1 MQLYLLSICNQTT
14 LSYWPRR
21 LCSMSPGLK
30 SPLLL
35 ALYAVELLMVF
46 LMAADGNRERLALG
60 LGVQRSFNKSQSV
73 QCHYIN
79 IFWSITAK
87 VRWCSFAQEPVVWG
101 HGRNIW
107 RCKAG
112 ERKQKQDGRR
122 EKKKS
127 QVHLNPCRH
136 PPIRDGVSLIIYRLY
151 CVMPISTNRRG
162 RTATHGET
170 CNLLP
175 SVEMKSRY
183 TKKIRSYDYSLLR
196 RTTRARPVRP

>member
-1 MQLYLLSICNQTT
+1 
-14 LSYWPRR
+14 
-21 LCSMSPGLK
+21 MSPGLK

-46 LMAADGNRERLALG
+46 LMAADGNRERLASG

-73 QCHYIN
+73 RCHYIN

-87 VRWCSFAQEPVVWG
+87 VRWCSFAQEPVVCG

-107 RCKAG
+107 RCNAG

-122 EKKKS
+122 EKKKPS
-127 QVHLNPCRH
+127 APESLQAST
-136 PPIRDGVSLIIYRLY
+136 IRDGVSLIIYRLY
-151 CVMPISTNRRG
+151 CVMPLSTNRRG
-162 RTATHGET
+162 STATHGET

-183 TKKIRSYDYSLLR
+183 TKKIHSYDYSLLR
-196 RTTRARPVRP
+196 CKTRARPVRP

>member
-1 MQLYLLSICNQTT
+1 
-14 LSYWPRR
+14 
-21 LCSMSPGLK
+21 MSPGLK

-60 LGVQRSFNKSQSV
+60 LGVQHSFNKSQSV

-87 VRWCSFAQEPVVWG
+87 VRWCSFAQEPVVCG

-107 RCKAG
+107 RCKAA

-122 EKKKS
+122 ERKKKPS
-127 QVHLNPCRH
+127 APESLQASSYKRWGFSNYLQAVLCDAYKYKQEGKYSYTRGNLQPFAIRENEIQVHKRGYTAMITACFGVKPEPARSGHKNVFPKV
-136 PPIRDGVSLIIYRLY
+136 PIQ
-151 CVMPISTNRRG
+151 
-162 RTATHGET
+162 
-170 CNLLP
+170 
-175 SVEMKSRY
+175 
-183 TKKIRSYDYSLLR
+183 
-196 RTTRARPVRP
+196 